1 MFRKGPSQRFSITIL
16 FVFAL
21 LSLISTT
28 GSAQPNDIKF
38 THLTASN
45 GLSQSSVRCILKDR
59 FGFLWFGTRDGLN
72 RYDGYKFKIYRRD
85 PKDSR
90 SLPSNHILNL
100 YEDKAGVLWVGT
112 ITGGLSRYDRDSD
125 SFITYTHKSKDPSSL
140 SNPAVL
146 SLLEDSKGNFWV
158 GTYSNLNL
166 FNRKTG
172 NAIRMN
178 LSSQIGTAS
187 IFDIHEDRKKQLW
200 IGTGAGLYRYNYKQN
215 KLTAFL
221 HNPKNPKSISSDH
234 IEVIYEDVK
243 GYLWIGTESSGLN
256 RMDPKTGEFT
266 RYSLHEG
273 DSQSI
278 NDNYISSIIDAGNG
292 DLWLGTENGLI
303 HFETQTE
310 KFTRFSMDKGDDFS
324 LSNNSVA
331 SLYHDNQGIL
341 WVGTYSGGINKY
353 VGSINYFD
361 HVRSHFADKTS
372 LSSDVVTSFAEDEE
386 GNVWIGTDGEGL
398 NFVKKGTLKHQQ
410 IKSTGSAEGLS
421 SNIIMSLEYSQKSKK
436 LWIGTYGGGLNEY
449 DPQTGKFKLYR
460 EGAGDYNLS
469 GNTVYTLLEDRAGN
483 IWAGTNGNGINVVD
497 QKTKAIRK
505 FRYQREDSHSLSNDF
520 IQSLYE
526 DKAGKIWVGTYF
538 GGLSVYNP
546 ATGKFTRYD
555 QRNSNLTSDIILS
568 INGDDKGRIWVGTS
582 GGGLALFDAKSNNFR
597 VFTMEDGLPNNVINS
612 TLQDENGYLWISTNN
627 GISRMDPE
635 KNFFRNFTVDNGL
648 QGLEFLARGSLIT
661 KDGYM
666 YFGGTKGYNLF
677 NPLKTMKGT
686 VNSPVVLT
694 NFMLFNRPVVPGANS
709 LLKKEI
715 SLTKSITLPHNQSV
729 MSFEFSS
736 LNYTVPEKNS
746 YAYMLKGFDESW
758 NYVGDQRTA
767 TYTNLDPGKYK
778 FMVKSANADGIWNT
792 QISTINLTVTPPFWG
807 TWWFRIAAILLVTG
821 SIYYYYR
828 RRLQTIRRQKDKL
841 EQLVSNRTEELNI
854 QSNQLQ
860 VLNEE
865 LIEQREQEAKAR
877 EEAERA
883 NQAKSVFLAT
893 MSHEIRTPMN
903 GVLGM
908 ASLLCETK
916 LDTEQFEFADTIRSS
931 GEVLLNVINDI
942 LDFSKIESG
951 NLELDPHD
959 FVLRQLIEEVMD
971 LFTAKAAQNSI
982 DLVYHI
988 DPLIPVQ
995 LHSDGL
1001 RLRQVLINLIGNAM
1015 KFTSS
1020 GEIFLRVNCLG
1031 IEKNGEIEL
1040 QFEVIDTGIG
1050 ISQDKISRLFKAFSQ
1065 VDSSTTRR
1073 YGGTGLGLAICKRL
1087 VQLLDGDIHVES
1099 EEGKGSVF
1107 RFTIRSA
1114 VSDQAIIF
1122 FNKFD
1127 LTAYQGNRVLI
1138 VDDNST
1144 NLRILNAQMEQW
1156 GLLPVQCSSGEEALN
1171 YLKTGYVELVI
1182 TDMQMPNMDGVQ
1194 LSTII
1199 RKSYPALPIILLS
1212 SIGDET
1218 KTKHPLLFNAIL
1230 TKPAKQQHLGKLIQV
1245 AFEQI
1250 KDPVVQS
1257 EKPVLSVLS
1266 ADFALQNP
1274 LSILIAEDNPTNQLL
1289 IRKILERLGY
1299 QADLVRTGKEVIEQL
1314 KNREY
1319 EVILMDVQM
1328 PEMDGLEATRL
1339 IRKNN
1344 TRQPKII
1351 AMTANAM
1358 VEDKEE
1364 CLRAGMDYYI
1374 SKPLQLSLIMKT
1386 LVIVSEE
1393 VKAAEVND
1401 MYSN

>member
-1 MFRKGPSQRFSITIL
+1 MFKKGPPQKISITISL
-16 FVFAL
+16 VFAL
-21 LSLISTT
+21 ISILSTT
-28 GSAQPNDIKF
+28 VSAQPNDIKF
-38 THLTASN
+38 SHLTAAN

-85 PKDSR
+85 PKDSS

-125 SFITYTHKSKDPSSL
+125 SFVTYTHKSRDPASL

-146 SLLEDSKGNFWV
+146 SLLEDRQGNFWV

-178 LSSQIGTAS
+178 LSSEIGTAS
-187 IFDIHEDRKKQLW
+187 IFDIYEDRKKQLW
-200 IGTGAGLYRYNYKQN
+200 IGTGVGLYRYNYSLN

-221 HNPKNPKSISSDH
+221 HNPKNPKSVSSNH
-234 IEVIYEDVK
+234 IEVIYEDAQ

-256 RMDPKTGEFT
+256 RMDPKTGEFK

-273 DSQSI
+273 DTHSI

-303 HFETQTE
+303 YFETQTE

-324 LSNNSVA
+324 LSNNSVV

-361 HVRSHFADKTS
+361 HVRSHFADKSS
-372 LSSDVVTSFAEDEE
+372 LSSDVVTSFAEDED

-398 NFVKKGTLKHQQ
+398 NFVKKGSSKHQQ
-410 IKSTGSAEGLS
+410 IKSTGSGEGLS
-421 SNIIMSLEYSQKSKK
+421 SNIIMSLAYSQKSKK

-449 DPQTGKFKLYR
+449 DPKTGKFKIYQ

-483 IWAGTNGNGINVVD
+483 IWAGTNGNGINVID
-497 QKTKAIRK
+497 HKTKSIRK
-505 FRYQREDSHSLSNDF
+505 FRYQRENPHSLGNDF
-520 IQSLYE
+520 IQSFYE
-526 DKAGKIWVGTYF
+526 DRSGNIWVGTYF
-538 GGLSVYNP
+538 GGLSVYN
-546 ATGKFTRYD
+546 AKTKKFTRYD
-555 QRNSNLTSDIILS
+555 QRNSNLTSDIIIS
-568 INGDDKGRIWVGTS
+568 ISGDNKGRIWIGTS
-582 GGGLALFDAKSNNFR
+582 GGGLALYDPKLNDFK

-612 TLQDENGYLWISTNN
+612 TLQDANGYLWISTNS
-627 GISRMDPE
+627 GMSRMDPE
-635 KNFFRNFTVDNGL
+635 KNIFRNFTVDNGL
-648 QGLEFLARGSLIT
+648 QGLEFLARGSMLT
-661 KDGYM
+661 KSGFM

-677 NPLKTMKGT
+677 NPLKSMTGT
-686 VNSPVVLT
+686 INSPVVLT
-694 NFMLFNRPVVPGANS
+694 NFMLFNRAVVPGANS
-709 LLKKEI
+709 ALKKEI
-715 SLTKSITLPHNQSV
+715 SRTKSITLPYNQSV
-729 MSFEFSS
+729 LSFEFSS

-746 YAYMLKGFDESW
+746 YAYMLEGFDETW
-758 NYVGDQRTA
+758 NYVGEQRTA
-767 TYTNLDPGKYK
+767 TYTNLDPGEYT
-778 FMVKSANADGIWNT
+778 FMVKSANADGIWNSRV
-792 QISTINLTVTPPFWG
+792 STVNLTVTPPFWG
-807 TWWFRIAAILLVTG
+807 TWWFRIAAVLLFTG
-821 SIYYYYR
+821 SIYFYYR
-828 RRLQTIRRQKDKL
+828 RRLQVIRRQKDRL
-841 EQLVSNRTEELNI
+841 EELVSNRTEELNI

-951 NLELDPHD
+951 NLELDAHD

-971 LFTAKAAQNSI
+971 LFTAKAAQNGI
-982 DLVYHI
+982 DLIYHI

-995 LHSDGL
+995 LYSDGL
-1001 RLRQVLINLIGNAM
+1001 RLRQVLINLIGNAI

-1020 GEIFLRVNCLG
+1020 GEIFLRVNSLG
-1031 IEKNGEIEL
+1031 LEKTGNIEL

-1050 ISQDKISRLFKAFSQ
+1050 ISKDKISRLFKAFSQ

-1073 YGGTGLGLAICKRL
+1073 YGGTGLGLAICQRL
-1087 VQLLDGDIHVES
+1087 VQLLEGDIQVES
-1099 EEGKGSVF
+1099 EEGIGSVF
-1107 RFTIRSA
+1107 RFTIKSA

-1127 LTAYQGNRVLI
+1127 LSAYQGNRVLI

-1144 NLRILNAQMEQW
+1144 NLRILNAQIDQW
-1156 GLLPVQCSSGEEALN
+1156 GLLPVQCSSGKEALQ
-1171 YLKTGYVELVI
+1171 YLATKYVELVI
-1182 TDMQMPNMDGVQ
+1182 TDMQMPDMDGVQ
-1194 LSTII
+1194 LSTVI
-1199 RKSYPALPIILLS
+1199 KKLYPALPVILLS

-1230 TKPAKQQHLGKLIQV
+1230 TKPAKQQHLGKVIQV
-1245 AFEQI
+1245 AFEQT
-1250 KDPVVQS
+1250 KEPAVQS
-1257 EKPVLSVLS
+1257 EKPVSAVLS
-1266 ADFALQNP
+1266 ADFALQYP
-1274 LSILIAEDNPTNQLL
+1274 LNILIAEDNPTNQLL

-1299 QADLVRTGKEVIEQL
+1299 IADLVTTGTEVIEQL
-1314 KNREY
+1314 KTHEY
-1319 EVILMDVQM
+1319 DVILMDVQM

-1339 IRKNN
+1339 IRNKNI
-1344 TRQPKII
+1344 RQPKII

-1364 CLRAGMDYYI
+1364 CLKAGMDYYI

-1386 LVIVSEE
+1386 LGTVGEE
-1393 VKAAEVND
+1393 LKAAAIND
-1401 MYSN
+1401 VYGI